1 LQVYGALSPEVEAF
15 ARQHPEFPL
24 TRFSFTPEA
33 ARAGLQAGACYLLR
47 PDGYVASAAS
57 RFSSEELLA
66 FLRDALGWREVGA
79 NVEKEA
85 PS

>member
-1 LQVYGALSPEVEAF
+1 MITID
-15 ARQHPEFPL
+15 R
-24 TRFSFTPEA
+24 T
-33 ARAGLQAGACYLLR
+33 AGGACYLLR
-47 PDGYVASAAS
+47 PDGYVAYAAS

-66 FLRDALGWREVGA
+66 FLRDAWGWREVGV